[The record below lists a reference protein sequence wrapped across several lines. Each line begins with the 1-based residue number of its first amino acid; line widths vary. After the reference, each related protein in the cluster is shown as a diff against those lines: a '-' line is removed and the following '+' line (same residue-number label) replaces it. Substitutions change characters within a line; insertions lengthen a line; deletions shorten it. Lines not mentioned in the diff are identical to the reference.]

1 MTQEYRALNGL
12 SEHVQQAVDEMA
24 ALGRAYTFDIG
35 EHLTLQAIPG
45 RPSMALVIEGEL
57 TLFTVDEELKT
68 EQSVRSVIEG
78 QLVEA
83 GRPVLIKARNRTRL
97 VLFDSEQ
104 HRTLVEGQ
112 HPACAHYIALLQY
125 SLQAHSIASS
135 AEVCELR
142 SPVVDTMIARSVA
155 AQDSIQ
161 PLTEDLIDSMISD
174 IADAVNRESWEL
186 AQAAI
191 EETGMGVLGHRVQ
204 KIMLGTMEVAAS
216 LVGQAGSGALQIES
230 PLVDAMSVPM
240 GVVLGLIP
248 VTNPVETL
256 VFKTLIALK
265 SRNAIVLSSH
275 RKARNAS
282 TRTVAIIRAVLNRY
296 QVDPDLVQIPSL
308 APRRELTSLLMSHPD
323 VAFILATG
331 GPGMVRSAYRS
342 GTPSI
347 GVGKGNAPV
356 WICDDAD
363 VDIVARQ
370 VVDSKSFDNGIVCG
384 SENNLIAD
392 SAVYSDLTRALEME
406 GAAVLE
412 AGEVIRLNSAILLN
426 GRLNG
431 DWMGKSASAICQHA
445 GIHRS
450 HVIRLI
456 VVPQSVFDQASPWLC
471 EKLAPIVSLLRTS
484 SEAEALSLARRILA
498 LEGRG
503 HTAIVHTEDSSRV
516 ERFAKACDVC
526 RVLVNSPGTQGCI
539 GACNGLELSWTL
551 GCGTAG
557 GSSTS
562 DNVTYRHLQNTKRIA
577 RALPQVHIGQKLA

>member
-1 MTQEYRALNGL
+1 MIGL
-12 SEHVQQAVDEMA
+12 TESVQQAVDTMA
-24 ALGRAYTFDIG
+24 KLGEETRLAAG
-35 EHLTLQAIPG
+35 EYLTLESTPGQAAMI
-45 RPSMALVIEGEL
+45 LVLEGEL
-57 TLFTVDEELKT
+57 SIVRIDDELKT
-68 EQSVRSVIEG
+68 EHSVRTVCDG
-78 QLVEA
+78 QLAEA
-83 GRPVLIKARNRTRL
+83 GRPVRVRAMAETRVTLFHTDLHQQL
-97 VLFDSEQ
+97 VSGV
-104 HRTLVEGQ
+104 HSASV
-112 HPACAHYIALLQY
+112 HYIALLQF
-125 SLQAHSIASS
+125 SLQNHSTEFMSDPGQ
-135 AEVCELR
+135 LR
-142 SPVVDTMIARSVA
+142 SPIVDAMIARSVD

-161 PLTEDLIDSMISD
+161 ALSEDQIDSMISD

-191 EETGMGVLGHRVQ
+191 EETGMGVVGHRVQ

-216 LVGQAGSGALQIES
+216 LVGQVGSGALQIES

-275 RKARNAS
+275 RKARQVS
-282 TRTVAIIRAVLNRY
+282 ERTVAIVRSVLTRY
-296 QVDPDLVQIPSL
+296 QVNPDLVQIPSL

-323 VAFILATG
+323 IAFILATG

-356 WICDDAD
+356 WICSDAN
-363 VDIVARQ
+363 VSTAASQIVN
-370 VVDSKSFDNGIVCG
+370 SKSFDNGIVCG
-384 SENNLIAD
+384 SENNVIAD
-392 SAVYSDLTRALEME
+392 ATIHSDLVCALEGF
-406 GAAVLE
+406 GAAVLDPQ
-412 AGEVIRLNSAILLN
+412 EVIRLNNAILHQ
-426 GRLNG
+426 GRLSG
-431 DWMGKSASAICQHA
+431 DWLGKSAQAICQYA
-445 GIHRS
+445 GIHRAYA
-450 HVIRLI
+450 IQLI
-456 VVPQSVFDQASPWLC
+456 VVPQSMFDQDSPWLR
-471 EKLAPIVSLLRTS
+471 EKLAPIVSLLRTHT
-484 SEAEALSLARRILA
+484 EAEALSMARRILS

-503 HTAIVHTEDSSRV
+503 HTAIVHTGDSARV
-516 ERFAKACDVC
+516 ERYAKACDVC

-577 RALPQVHIGQKLA
+577 RALPPASAEQKLA